1 MLTAIEDAIVER
13 LNTKLTGVTKV
24 SVDKAHS
31 NFNLNLPIINVIFGG
46 GTFGTAT
53 MSQYK
58 LIAQVF
64 VVLTFKNLKSEA
76 DRRKGVYPI
85 LMAILLLLAGNKFGL
100 KIDALKPK
108 RLDNITEEAEAKAG
122 KIVFQIEFETGFVL
136 TPTSDEELVDL
147 LTVGLAYYLEDPAN
161 DDVADA
167 SDTVTLD
174 QT

>member
-1 MLTAIEDAIVER
+1 MLSDIENGIVER
-13 LNTKLTGVTKV
+13 LNTKLTGVTKAF
-24 SVDKAHS
+24 VDKARS
-31 NFNLNLPIINVIFGG
+31 NLNLNLPIIDVIVGG
-46 GTFGTAT
+46 GTFTSAT

-58 LIAQVF
+58 VKTQVF

-85 LMAILLLLAGNKFGL
+85 LIAILLLLAGNKFGL
-100 KIDALKPK
+100 KIDALAPK
-108 RLDNITEEAEAKAG
+108 RLDNVTEEVEAKAG

>member
-1 MLTAIEDAIVER
+1 MFAEIEDGIIAR
-13 LNTKLTGVTKV
+13 LNAKLSGVTKV

-31 NFNLNLPIINVIFGG
+31 NLNLNLPIINVIAGG
-46 GTFGTAT
+46 GTFVSVT

-58 LIAQVF
+58 CKTQVF
-64 VVLTFKNLKSEA
+64 VILTFQNLKSEA

-85 LMAILLLLAGNKFGL
+85 LLAILLFLAGNKFGL
-100 KIDALKPK
+100 KIEALVPK

-122 KIVFQIEFETGFVL
+122 KIVFQIEFETGFVI

-147 LTVGLAYYLEDPAN
+147 LTIGLNYYLQDPA
-161 DDVADA
+161 DDNIADA
-167 SDTVTLD
+167 SDVVTLD

>member
-24 SVDKAHS
+24 SVDKVHS
-31 NFNLNLPIINVIFGG
+31 NFNLNLPIIDVITGG
-46 GTFGTAT
+46 GTFSSAT

-58 LIAQVF
+58 VKTQVF
-64 VVLTFKNLKSEA
+64 VVLTFQNLKSEA

-100 KIDALKPK
+100 KIDALAPK
-108 RLDNITEEAEAKAG
+108 RLDNITEEVEAKAG
-122 KIVFQIEFETGFVL
+122 KIVFQIEFESGFVL

-147 LTVGLAYYLEDPAN
+147 LTVGLSYYLQDPA
-161 DDVADA
+161 DDNKADGA
-167 SDTVTLD
+167 DLID
-174 QT
+174 LEEE